1 MLFTSSLFLYYFL
14 PIVLLFYFVLLPNNI
29 KIRNYFLL
37 LASLF
42 FYAWG
47 EPIFVFLMI
56 LSCIMNWKFGLFID
70 SGKNK
75 KLNLILM
82 IIFNLSIIFIFK
94 YLNFTTEV
102 LNNLFKTNIQ
112 LPHITTPIGISFFTF
127 QAISYVVDIYN
138 KKGIAQKN
146 PMDVA
151 LYISLFP
158 QLVAGPIVRYET
170 IAKEIK
176 NRNISLDDF
185 TNGVERFILG
195 LSKKILL
202 ANNMAIIADHIFN
215 VKWEFLNFPLAW
227 LGAIAYTFQI
237 YFDFSGYSDMAI
249 GLGRMFGFHFL
260 ENFNYPYI
268 SKSISEFWRR
278 WHISLGTWF
287 RDYVYIPLGGS
298 QVKKGRIYLNL
309 FIVWFLTGLWHGA
322 NWNYILWGIFFFV
335 LICFEKIIS
344 FEKRKLFIINYVYT
358 FIFIIIG
365 FIIFRSTSLTNAWLY
380 LTTMFSFK
388 DMTPCPLFNTYI
400 GEYWLWLIM
409 SLLFS
414 FPYIP
419 QLYNKHIYPIKII
432 HTIIIFTLL
441 FLSAIY
447 LAKGGYNPF
456 IYFNF

>member
-1 MLFTSSLFLYYFL
+1 MLFSSSLFLYYFL
-14 PIVLLFYFVLLPNNI
+14 PIVFLFYFVILPNNI

-37 LASLF
+37 LASLL

-56 LSCIMNWKFGLFID
+56 ISCFMNWAFGLAID
-70 SGKNK
+70 SRKRI
-75 KLNLILM
+75 KLTLALM
-82 IIFNLSIIFIFK
+82 ILFNLSIIFIFK
-94 YLNFTTEV
+94 YLNFTIVT
-102 LNNLFKTNIQ
+102 LNEIFHTNFQSPNII
-112 LPHITTPIGISFFTF
+112 PPIGISFFTF

-138 KKGIAQKN
+138 GKGVAQKN
-146 PMDVA
+146 PLNVA

-176 NRNISLDDF
+176 NRNILLNDF
-185 TNGVERFILG
+185 TYGVERFIIG

-202 ANNMAIIADHIFN
+202 ANNMGIIADHIFS
-215 VKWEFLNFPLAW
+215 VEWEYLNLPLAW

-249 GLGRMFGFHFL
+249 GLGRIFGFHFL

-278 WHISLGTWF
+278 WHISLGSWF

-298 QVKKGRIYLNL
+298 RATKKRVYLNL
-309 FIVWFLTGLWHGA
+309 FIVWLLTGLWHGA
-322 NWNYILWGIFFFV
+322 SWNYIFWGLFFF
-335 LICFEKIIS
+335 LLIS
-344 FEKRKLFIINYVYT
+344 FEKLISLEKRKISSINYIYT
-358 FIFIIIG
+358 YIFIIIG
-365 FIIFRSTSLTNAWLY
+365 FIIFRTTSLANTWTYISA
-380 LTTMFSFK
+380 MFTLR
-388 DMTPCPLFNTYI
+388 DINPCPLFNAYI
-400 GEYWLWLIM
+400 CEYWLWLII

-419 QLYNKHIYPIKII
+419 RLYIKHIYPIKII
-432 HTIIIFTLL
+432 HSIFLFILL
-441 FLSAIY
+441 FLSAMY
-447 LAKGGYNPF
+447 LAKGSYNPF